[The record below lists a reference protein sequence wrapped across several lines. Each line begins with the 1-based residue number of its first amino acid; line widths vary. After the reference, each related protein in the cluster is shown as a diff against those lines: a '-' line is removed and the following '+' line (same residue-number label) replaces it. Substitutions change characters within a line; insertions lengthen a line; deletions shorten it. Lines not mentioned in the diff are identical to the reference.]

1 MKHSKFIVSYVNW
14 QILMNRNDMQRNYKL
29 AIKKILEAGFWF
41 IDIPRTSSSSLRI
54 ELGKR
59 FGIPYGKKNLL
70 DSKYSS
76 EQIFPDHLTALEM
89 KRIIGSDNWGK
100 IFSFTIVRNPWDRVL
115 SMYFYRRIKKNIPE
129 NWSFSDYLYRLD
141 NMEKHSNYFNYHGFI
156 LGASDYILDESD
168 NILVKLIIKFEDRIN
183 GIKTVSEKLKVNNLG
198 IIHTQISKPVNL
210 NYRSYYNNYTKDLIK
225 KKYQKDIELFD
236 YRF

>member
-100 IFSFTIVRNPWDRVL
+100 IFSFTIN
-115 SMYFYRRIKKNIPE
+115 
-129 NWSFSDYLYRLD
+129 
-141 NMEKHSNYFNYHGFI
+141 GFI
-156 LGASDYILDESD
+156 
-168 NILVKLIIKFEDRIN
+168 NV
-183 GIKTVSEKLKVNNLG
+183 
-198 IIHTQISKPVNL
+198 
-210 NYRSYYNNYTKDLIK
+210 
-225 KKYQKDIELFD
+225 
-236 YRF
+236 